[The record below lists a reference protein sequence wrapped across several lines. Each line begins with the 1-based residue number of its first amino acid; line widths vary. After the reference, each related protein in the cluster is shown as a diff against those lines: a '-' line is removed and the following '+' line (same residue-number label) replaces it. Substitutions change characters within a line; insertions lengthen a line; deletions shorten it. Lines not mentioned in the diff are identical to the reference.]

1 MAHLIKM
8 SRYQTNPKKLD
19 FSAFLWYINHNPPRL
34 SGGFF
39 GHQIGGNM
47 IKTIKK
53 IFQRNR
59 YSGNHLSR
67 IIRRALEKVNTKKI
81 LGINLVAITFL
92 TGVIAPNSTAFTQNS
107 EAEITAISATATR
120 LTTELSVRIP
130 VDEMKVTQG
139 YRAYHPAVDLAAP
152 FGSPVYPIMDGK
164 VEMVAS
170 QRFGYGNHIIIDHG
184 SEIKSLYAHLSKIL
198 VKEGEE
204 VDKGTVIGLIG
215 STGWSTGPHLH
226 LEVYDNG
233 QPFNPLTIL
242 K

>member
-1 MAHLIKM
+1 
-8 SRYQTNPKKLD
+8 
-19 FSAFLWYINHNPPRL
+19 
-34 SGGFF
+34 
-39 GHQIGGNM
+39 M

-53 IFQRNR
+53 LVQNKR
-59 YSGNHLSR
+59 YPGNSLSR
-67 IIRRALEKVNTKKI
+67 VIRRFFEKVNAKKI

-92 TGVIAPNSTAFTQNS
+92 TGVIIPSPTAFTQNS

-130 VDEMKVTQG
+130 VEEMRVTQG
-139 YRAYHPAVDLAAP
+139 YRAYHPAVDLGAP
-152 FGSPVYPIMDGK
+152 LGSPVYPIMDGK
-164 VEMVAS
+164 VEITAA

-233 QPFNPLTIL
+233 QTFNPLTIL

>member
-1 MAHLIKM
+1 MVDLPQSSSFIG
-8 SRYQTNPKKLD
+8 R
-19 FSAFLWYINHNPPRL
+19 I
-34 SGGFF
+34 FF
-39 GHQIGGNM
+39 GHQIGGDM

-53 IFQRNR
+53 LVQNKR
-59 YSGNHLSR
+59 YTGNSSSR
-67 IIRRALEKVNTKKI
+67 AIRRLFEKANTKKI
-81 LGINLVAITFL
+81 LGINLMAITFL
-92 TGVIAPNSTAFTQNS
+92 TGVIVPNPTAFTQNP
-107 EAEITAISATATR
+107 EAEITAISATATK
-120 LTTELSVRIP
+120 LTTELSVRVP
-130 VDEMKVTQG
+130 VDEMRITQG
-139 YRAYHPAVDLAAP
+139 YRAYHPAVDLGAP
-152 FGSPVYPIMDGK
+152 LGSPVYPIMDGK

-170 QRFGYGNHIIIDHG
+170 QKFGYGNHIIIDHS